1 MYPDLYTDTLPE
13 ALRRM
18 AATPAMQRLARVGMH
33 CGCEYAAFPIY
44 RNAKAPY
51 SRLTHSV
58 GTAAIVWHFT
68 GELRQAAAALLHDIA
83 TPSFAHVVD
92 FLNGDHLRQE
102 STEARTHAMIAAS
115 PELMALLAENGL
127 TLTDVDDYH
136 RYPIADN
143 DSPRL
148 SADRLEYTLGN
159 ACRVFHAPEAEI
171 RAICDDLFV
180 GQNEAGED
188 ELCFAQ
194 LDAANAFTRLALRQ
208 SQWFVSDDDRFS
220 MQYLADL
227 LHAARRVWKL
237 RLGRCSLSALEDKI
251 YHEPRV
257 DDLSGAEVPQRYFD
271 YLKSHDMSLL
281 EDILRHN
288 AQDIAT
294 LARLTYTLS
303 SLHDNPLSA
312 EHTQDIFSLG
322 RVCERGGQLERA
334 RVCYRAADS
343 GVMSALCRERL
354 ADTLRREHSDAEA
367 AAIYE
372 KMIAARQGGA
382 QPYIALAKLLEHR
395 LHDVNKAANIARKG
409 LLYLTDRPSLSPRE
423 QVQLDDLT
431 RRCARLL
438 QKQSRQS

>member
-1 MYPDLYTDTLPE
+1 MRS
-13 ALRRM
+13 LRDQLR
-18 AATPAMQRLARVGMH
+18 
-33 CGCEYAAFPIY
+33 
-44 RNAKAPY
+44 
-51 SRLTHSV
+51 
-58 GTAAIVWHFT
+58 AIQT
-68 GELRQAAAALLHDIA
+68 QPRQAQPAAKPRPQDCLIRETRFPL
-83 TPSFAHVVD
+83 P
-92 FLNGDHLRQE
+92 G
-102 STEARTHAMIAAS
+102 
-115 PELMALLAENGL
+115 
-127 TLTDVDDYH
+127 
-136 RYPIADN
+136 
-143 DSPRL
+143 RL
-148 SADRLEYTLGN
+148 SL
-159 ACRVFHAPEAEI
+159 P
-171 RAICDDLFV
+171 
-180 GQNEAGED
+180 AGI
-188 ELCFAQ
+188 FPFMQ
-194 LDAANAFTRLALRQ
+194 LDAQLPESLSPESLLFLDTETTGLSGGAGTVAFLVGVGEIRQ
-208 SQWFVSDDDRFS
+208 HELIVR
-220 MQYLADL
+220 QYLMRDYDEEAFVLRHVQAHLSSCQLLITYNGKSFDMPLLASRFVMHRMRLPELPHADL

-294 LARLTYTLS
+294 LTRLTYTLS

-395 LHDVNKAANIARKG
+395 LHDVNKAANIARRG

-423 QVQLDDLT
+423 QAQLDDLT
-431 RRCARLL
+431 HRCARLL
-438 QKQSRQS
+438 QKKSRQS

>member
-1 MYPDLYTDTLPE
+1 MRS
-13 ALRRM
+13 LRDQLR
-18 AATPAMQRLARVGMH
+18 
-33 CGCEYAAFPIY
+33 
-44 RNAKAPY
+44 
-51 SRLTHSV
+51 
-58 GTAAIVWHFT
+58 AIQT
-68 GELRQAAAALLHDIA
+68 QPRQAQPAAKPRPQDCLIRETRFPL
-83 TPSFAHVVD
+83 P
-92 FLNGDHLRQE
+92 G
-102 STEARTHAMIAAS
+102 
-115 PELMALLAENGL
+115 
-127 TLTDVDDYH
+127 
-136 RYPIADN
+136 
-143 DSPRL
+143 RL
-148 SADRLEYTLGN
+148 SLPARI
-159 ACRVFHAPEAEI
+159 FP
-171 RAICDDLFV
+171 FM
-180 GQNEAGED
+180 
-188 ELCFAQ
+188 Q
-194 LDAANAFTRLALRQ
+194 LDAQLPESLSPESLLFLDTETTGLSGGAGTVAFLVGVGEIRRHELIVR
-208 SQWFVSDDDRFS
+208 
-220 MQYLADL
+220 QYLMRDYDEEAFVLHHVQAYLSSCQLLITYNGKSFDMPLLSSRFVMHRIRLPELPHADL

-303 SLHDNPLSA
+303 GLHDNPLSA

-334 RVCYRAADS
+334 RVCYRAADN

-395 LHDVNKAANIARKG
+395 LHDVNKAANIARRG

-423 QVQLDDLT
+423 QAQLDDLT
-431 RRCARLL
+431 HRCTRLL